1 MKFEIKSRW
10 TAAVIFEAEV
20 EATEETPLS
29 VKLGLAVR
37 EANLHGADLHGADLR
52 EANLRGANLH
62 GANLRGADLRGA
74 NLRGANL
81 RGADLYGA
89 NLRGADLRGKKLT
102 KNPVQ
107 ISGFPYLVTI
117 FDETA
122 QIGCQYMTI
131 AEWLACERE
140 DFAPSSSRMRLE
152 EPLKDLQTD
161 NCSYVIPH
169 APGGT
174 AGRGGHAQSVL
185 RHPACAWR
193 NPQARRVAL
202 ALLAS
207 SRMRLEEPGTVM
219 ARPSPM
225 IVIPHAPGGT
235 PLLHQDIERCRR
247 HPACAWRNLA
257 ENAWNRDQ

>member
-52 EANLRGANLH
+52 EADLH
-62 GANLRGADLRGA
+62 
-74 NLRGANL
+74 
-81 RGADLYGA
+81 
-89 NLRGADLRGKKLT
+89 GKKLT

-140 DFAPSSSRMRLE
+140 DFAPYKAAFEAVCRASGRL
-152 EPLKDLQTD
+152 
-161 NCSYVIPH
+161 
-169 APGGT
+169 
-174 AGRGGHAQSVL
+174 
-185 RHPACAWR
+185 
-193 NPQARRVAL
+193 PQP
-202 ALLAS
+202 
-207 SRMRLEEPGTVM
+207 E
-219 ARPSPM
+219 
-225 IVIPHAPGGT
+225 
-235 PLLHQDIERCRR
+235 
-247 HPACAWRNLA
+247 
-257 ENAWNRDQ
+257 